1 MFSYSRKP
9 QAEKKK
15 SRMLFSSRNVKFNLD
30 FIIGELANIP
40 EINGY
45 CYIDIRVLNKR
56 SRHNFGLERKNK
68 LRNVNTK
75 DGKLHEDDSSLS
87 GSDAG
92 ESSRSSGGNIS
103 ISTSKR
109 KVHNFR
115 CNFNYHVNCNVKFPF
130 SSKENTISSKFLLMD
145 IFFVPEE
152 EFNKTEGKN
161 ENINRSNVLEL
172 GKLAIDL
179 TEYLDAVEPQTNKYL
194 MSESKVNS
202 ILSVA
207 LSLRELPEDYHFQTQ
222 LKVNDSPSETTS
234 ILNSANKRRT
244 YNVAPSKQGKSSAI
258 KLDRAKLI
266 NEFNSPRISSESDSI
281 NQSRQSLN
289 WSDNSPISDREK
301 LRNVSEPKSATRETP
316 TQDRV
321 DKDFKENEEIDLLY
335 RKVLETFWD
344 DELHPFFCLTP
355 EERIKDIFDNDGKA
369 FEKYEN
375 EILRTTNQEAF
386 TDVNGLIDEP
396 LYREDLKSWSVERY

>member
-1 MFSYSRKP
+1 
-9 QAEKKK
+9 
-15 SRMLFSSRNVKFNLD
+15 MLFSSRKVKFNLD
-30 FIIGELANIP
+30 FLIGELANIP

-45 CYIDIRVLNKR
+45 CYIDIRVLNNKK
-56 SRHNFGLERKNK
+56 SRHHFGLERKNK
-68 LRNVNTK
+68 FKIVNSK
-75 DGKLHEDDSSLS
+75 DSKLHEDDSSLS

-103 ISTSKR
+103 ISTSKK

-130 SSKENTISSKFLLMD
+130 NSKDNTISSKFLLMD
-145 IFFVPEE
+145 IYFVPEE
-152 EFNKTEGKN
+152 ESNKTEGKN

-179 TEYLDAVEPQTNKYL
+179 TEYLDELEPQTNKYL
-194 MSESKVNS
+194 MSDSKVNS
-202 ILSVA
+202 ILSIT
-207 LSLRELPEDYHFQTQ
+207 LFLRELPEDYHFQTQ

-234 ILNSANKRRT
+234 IFNAANKRRT

-289 WSDNSPISDREK
+289 WSDNSPTSEREK
-301 LRNVSEPKSATRETP
+301 LRNVTEPKSAARESSA
-316 TQDRV
+316 QEKL
-321 DKDFKENEEIDLLY
+321 DKEFKENEEIDFLY
-335 RKVLETFWD
+335 KRVLETFWD

-355 EERIKDIFDNDGKA
+355 EERIKDIFDNEGKG

-375 EILRTTNQEAF
+375 EILRSHNEGEF
-386 TDVNGLIDEP
+386 TELNGLIDEP